1 MTGLTAVAS
10 TGERSAKSAARRARE
25 KPVRRQRPG
34 IRARRAA
41 AAQRR
46 CIATGEIRDR
56 ESLIRFVVAPDGSV
70 VPDLEGRLPGRG
82 LWLSPDREVLEK
94 TRLGAAFS
102 RAAKGAVTVA
112 PDLAD
117 RLERLLAQR
126 CRDLLGLARR
136 AGQAVIG
143 FEQVRAFL
151 RDGSAGPDGAKSA
164 RAGVLIAARDGAAG
178 GRDKLRHLA
187 PQLPLVEI
195 LDSAEIGAAFG
206 GGAVVH
212 VVLAEGRL
220 AREFLQAAHRL
231 AGLRPHPAGEAGSG
245 LRKVEG
251 E

>member
-1 MTGLTAVAS
+1 MKGVSAVAS
-10 TGERSAKSAARRARE
+10 TSEQSAKAGRQRRTAD
-25 KPVRRQRPG
+25 KPRRSQRPG

-46 CIATGEIRDR
+46 CIASGESKGR
-56 ESLIRFVVAPDGSV
+56 EDLVRFVVAPDGSV

-94 TRLGAAFS
+94 TRLGAAFA
-102 RAAKGAVTVA
+102 RAAKETVTVA

-136 AGQAVIG
+136 AGQAVAG
-143 FEQVRAFL
+143 YEQVRAFL
-151 RDGSAGPDGAKSA
+151 REASGAK
-164 RAGVLIAARDGAAG
+164 RPGVLVAARDGAAG

-187 PQLPLVEI
+187 PQLPLVDV

-206 GGAVVH
+206 GGAMVH
-212 VVLAEGRL
+212 VALADGRL
-220 AREFLQAAHRL
+220 AQEFLQAAHRL
-231 AGLRPHPAGEAGSG
+231 AGLRPHQDGETGPG
-245 LRKVEG
+245 LRKVKDE
-251 E
+251 